1 MEKGGMSGS
10 LWLVCDTD
18 SVAFS
23 FYIQGGGNIGGG
35 GNLFEKDVKPVM
47 LTRNST
53 NTYDVQE
60 IIS

>member
-23 FYIQGGGNIGGG
+23 FYIKGGGEEIF
-35 GNLFEKDVKPVM
+35 LKKM
-47 LTRNST
+47 LN
-53 NTYDVQE
+53 QWC
-60 IIS
+60 